1 MIKDKNKA
9 LTSSEVEQLF
19 EDGSIIIFKCAPSL
33 TYPTTFVSGNV
44 EKILGF
50 STDYFFSN
58 PKAWSGRIHP
68 DDKETVAK
76 RFLRV
81 LEKGGSAINEYRFKR
96 KDGRT
101 IWLRD
106 EIKLLYDDSG
116 NPSSILGTSFEITD
130 RKISELEA
138 QREIES
144 ELRNRLNFQNALSL
158 CSNLLVDASE
168 MSVFDEVLEILQ
180 RTTGSDRVYFFTN
193 ETTPQAE
200 LLVSQKFEACAEGVD
215 PEIDNPE
222 LQNIPYKQFPFFYQK
237 LSSNNIVNEPLEDL
251 PYPEQELMEMQG
263 ISSVLLLPVFQGED
277 WFGFIGF
284 DSLGEARSWHQYELL
299 TLKTTV
305 EIIGNFLKRISMKE
319 KLIQQRNFT
328 QQILDNLP
336 SIITVVDRKMN
347 VVLWNKTGE
356 KLTGYS
362 ADELKN
368 MSAFDFVPKE
378 DHKELIGAIKNILA
392 NNTAGQEVNV
402 RHKRGKVSP
411 YFWRGNIIEMDGKEV
426 FLLVGLNISKQKEM
440 ERELI
445 EEKRFIDAIIDG
457 LPGTF
462 FMLDENLNLLR
473 ANKNLA
479 EDLGYSVEELLNK
492 RILDYYSEENKD
504 LLNNKLKEIFK
515 HGKIS
520 LESNPIA
527 KDGNVLSRNVNAVL
541 FEREGETFI
550 IGTGQDISDLK
561 KREKE
566 LRASIQ
572 EKEVLLQEI
581 HHRVKNNL
589 AVISGLLELQVY
601 EYSDPTYVRLIQ
613 ESQMRI
619 QTMAMIHEK
628 LYQSE
633 SLSRIFIHEYI
644 DDLIDQIRSSIKIGD
659 TEISVSTE
667 IDDVELNINQAI
679 PFALALNEII
689 SNSLEHAFKG
699 KKQGKVMVKLEE
711 HEGVI
716 CSTIKDDG
724 VGFSSMDDMSSL
736 NSLGMTLIKSLLKQI
751 GAEWTSSGKE
761 GVTYRIKF
769 KKDMDKGSSS
779 TLDIV

>member
-1 MIKDKNKA
+1 MKDNRKT

-19 EDGSIIIFKCAPSL
+19 EDGSIIVFKCEPSFA
-33 TYPTTFVSGNV
+33 YPTTFVSKNV

-50 STDYFFSN
+50 NRDYFLTTPN
-58 PKAWSGRIHP
+58 AWSGRIHP
-68 DDKETVAK
+68 DDRE
-76 RFLRV
+76 RV
-81 LEKGGSAINEYRFKR
+81 STSFHNILENGGAAINEYRFKR
-96 KDGRT
+96 KDGRMV
-101 IWLRD
+101 WLRD
-106 EIKLLYDDSG
+106 EIKLLYNESG
-116 NPSSILGTSFEITD
+116 EPSSILGTSFEITD

-138 QREIES
+138 QREIEN

-168 MSVFDEVLEILQ
+168 ISVFDEVLKILQ
-180 RTTGSDRVYFFTN
+180 RTTGSGRVYFFTN
-193 ETTPQAE
+193 KTTPEGE
-200 LLVSQKFEACAEGVD
+200 LLVSQKFEACAEGVI

-222 LQNIPYKQFPFFYQK
+222 LQNIPYKEFPFFYQRLK
-237 LSSNNIVNEPLEDL
+237 SNLIVNKPTEEL
-251 PYPEQELMEMQG
+251 PSPEKELMQAQK
-263 ISSVLLLPVFQGED
+263 ISSVLLLPVFQGDD

-284 DSLGEARSWHQYELL
+284 DSLTEARSWEQYELL
-299 TLKTTV
+299 TLRTTV

-319 KLIQQRNFT
+319 SLIQQRNFT

-336 SIITVVDRKMN
+336 SILTVVDRKMN
-347 VVLWNKTGE
+347 LLLWNKTGE

-378 DHKELIGAIKNILA
+378 DHKELIGAMKKILA
-392 NNTAGQEVNV
+392 HNTAGQEVNV
-402 RHKRGKVSP
+402 QHKRGMISP

-445 EEKRFIDAIIDG
+445 EEKRFADAIIDG

-462 FMLDENLNLLR
+462 FMLDENLNLVR

-479 EDLGYSVEELLNK
+479 QDIGYSVEELLNQK
-492 RILDYYSEENKD
+492 ILNYFSTDDKQQLGSR
-504 LLNNKLKEIFK
+504 LKELFEK
-515 HGKIS
+515 GKVS
-520 LESNPIA
+520 LETSPVS
-527 KDGNVLSRNVNAVL
+527 KDGNELTRNVNAVL
-541 FEREGETFI
+541 FERGGETFI

-561 KREKE
+561 KRERE
-566 LRASIQ
+566 LRASIH

-589 AVISGLLELQVY
+589 AVISGLLELQVH
-601 EYSDPTYVRLIQ
+601 EYSDPTFSRLIQ

-628 LYQSE
+628 LYRSE

-644 DDLIDQIRSSIKIGD
+644 DDLIDQIRSSIKIGNA
-659 TEISVSTE
+659 EISVNTE
-667 IDDVELNINQAI
+667 IEDVELNINQAI

-699 KKQGKVMVKLEE
+699 KDQGKVTVKLEE
-711 HEGVI
+711 RDGVI
-716 CSTIKDDG
+716 YSTIKDDG
-724 VGFSSMDDMSSL
+724 VGFSTEEDLSTF
-736 NSLGMTLIKSLLKQI
+736 NSLGMTLIKSLLSQI
-751 GAEWTSSGKE
+751 EAEWTIDGKG
-761 GVTYRIKF
+761 GVTYRIEF
-769 KKDMDKGSSS
+769 RKDMEKGSSS
-779 TLDIV
+779 SLDII

>member
-1 MIKDKNKA
+1 MKDNRKT

-19 EDGSIIIFKCAPSL
+19 EDGSIIVFKCEPSFA
-33 TYPTTFVSGNV
+33 YPTTFVSKNV

-50 STDYFFSN
+50 NRDYFLTTPN
-58 PKAWSGRIHP
+58 AWSGRIHP
-68 DDKETVAK
+68 DNRE
-76 RFLRV
+76 RV
-81 LEKGGSAINEYRFKR
+81 STSFHNILENGGAAINEYRFKR
-96 KDGRT
+96 KDGRMV
-101 IWLRD
+101 WLRD
-106 EIKLLYDDSG
+106 EIKLLYNESG
-116 NPSSILGTSFEITD
+116 EPSSILGTSFEITD

-138 QREIES
+138 QREIEN

-168 MSVFDEVLEILQ
+168 ISVFDEVLKILQ
-180 RTTGSDRVYFFTN
+180 RTTGSGRVYFFTN
-193 ETTPQAE
+193 KTTPEGE
-200 LLVSQKFEACAEGVD
+200 LLVSQKFEACAEGVI

-222 LQNIPYKQFPFFYQK
+222 LQNIPYKEFPFFYQRLK
-237 LSSNNIVNEPLEDL
+237 SNLIVNKPTEEL
-251 PYPEQELMEMQG
+251 PSPEKELMQAQK
-263 ISSVLLLPVFQGED
+263 ISSVLLLPVFQGDD

-284 DSLGEARSWHQYELL
+284 DSLTEARSWEQYELL
-299 TLKTTV
+299 TLRTTV

-319 KLIQQRNFT
+319 SLIQQRNFT

-336 SIITVVDRKMN
+336 SILTVVDRKMN
-347 VVLWNKTGE
+347 LLLWNKTGE

-378 DHKELIGAIKNILA
+378 DHKELIGAMKKILA
-392 NNTAGQEVNV
+392 HNTAGQEVNV
-402 RHKRGKVSP
+402 QHKRGMISP

-445 EEKRFIDAIIDG
+445 EEKRFADAIIDG

-462 FMLDENLNLLR
+462 FMLDENLNLVR

-479 EDLGYSVEELLNK
+479 QDIGYSVEELLNQK
-492 RILDYYSEENKD
+492 ILNYFSTDDKQQLGSR
-504 LLNNKLKEIFK
+504 LNELFEK
-515 HGKIS
+515 GKVS
-520 LESNPIA
+520 LETSPVS
-527 KDGNVLSRNVNAVL
+527 KDGNELTRNVNAVL
-541 FEREGETFI
+541 FERGGETFI

-561 KREKE
+561 KRERE
-566 LRASIQ
+566 LRASIH

-589 AVISGLLELQVY
+589 AVISGLLELQVH
-601 EYSDPTYVRLIQ
+601 EYSDPTFSRLIQ

-628 LYQSE
+628 LYRSE

-644 DDLIDQIRSSIKIGD
+644 DDLIDQIRSSIKIGNA
-659 TEISVSTE
+659 EISVNTE
-667 IDDVELNINQAI
+667 IEDVELNINQAI

-699 KKQGKVMVKLEE
+699 KDQGKVTVKLEE
-711 HEGVI
+711 RDGVI
-716 CSTIKDDG
+716 YSTIKDDG
-724 VGFSSMDDMSSL
+724 VGFSTEEDLSTF
-736 NSLGMTLIKSLLKQI
+736 NSLGMTLIKSLLSQI
-751 GAEWTSSGKE
+751 EAEWTIDGKG
-761 GVTYRIKF
+761 GVTYRIEF
-769 KKDMDKGSSS
+769 RKDMEKGSSS
-779 TLDIV
+779 SLDII

>member
-19 EDGSIIIFKCAPSL
+19 EDGSIIIFKCAPTL
-33 TYPTTFVSGNV
+33 EYPSTFVSGNV

-58 PKAWSGRIHP
+58 PKSWSSRIHP

-76 RFLRV
+76 RFHRV

-106 EIKLLYDDSG
+106 EIKLLYDDAG
-116 NPSSILGTSFEITD
+116 EPSSILGTSFEITD

-138 QREIES
+138 QREIEC

-168 MSVFDEVLEILQ
+168 ISVFDEVLEILQ

-193 ETTPQAE
+193 EITPQGE
-200 LLVSQKFEACAEGVD
+200 LLVSQKYEACAEGVE

-222 LQNIPYKQFPFFYQK
+222 LQSIPYMEFPFFYRS
-237 LSSNNIVNEPLEDL
+237 LSSNNIVNEPIEDL
-251 PYPEQELMEMQG
+251 PSPERELMELQG

-284 DSLGEARSWHQYELL
+284 DSLGEARSWEQYELL
-299 TLKTTV
+299 TLRTTV
-305 EIIGNFLKRISMKE
+305 EMMGNFLKRISMKE
-319 KLIQQRNFT
+319 KLIEQRNFT

-336 SIITVVDRKMN
+336 SILTVVDRKMN
-347 VVLWNKTGE
+347 LVLWNKTGE

-362 ADELKN
+362 ADEIKN

-378 DHKELIGAIKNILA
+378 DHKELIRAIKKILA

-402 RHKRGKVSP
+402 QHKRGKVSP
-411 YFWRGNIIEMDGKEV
+411 YFWRGNIIEMDGKDV

-440 ERELI
+440 EKELI
-445 EEKRFIDAIIDG
+445 EEKRFVDAIIDG

-462 FMLDENLNLLR
+462 FMLDENLNLVR

-479 EDLGYSVEELLNK
+479 QDLGYSVEELLDK
-492 RILDYYSEENKD
+492 RILDYYSEESKN
-504 LLNNKLKEIFK
+504 LLNKKLKEIYK
-515 HGKIS
+515 HGKVN

-527 KDGNVLSRNVNAVL
+527 KDGQKLSRNVNAVL

-561 KREKE
+561 KRERE

-644 DDLIDQIRSSIKIGD
+644 DDLIDQIRSSITIGN

-667 IDDVELNINQAI
+667 IEEVELNINQAI

-689 SNSLEHAFKG
+689 SNSLEHAFNG
-699 KKQGKVMVKLEE
+699 KEKGKVMVKLEE
-711 HEGVI
+711 REGVI
-716 CSTIKDDG
+716 YSTIKDDG
-724 VGFSSMDDMSSL
+724 IGFSSMDDMSSL
-736 NSLGMTLIKSLLKQI
+736 NSLGMTLIKSLLQQI
-751 GAEWTSSGKE
+751 GAEWTSSGKD
-761 GVTYRIKF
+761 GVSYQIKF